1 MERIERQRVNLYLEK
16 ELVDF
21 AKKWSYVTGKP
32 FSHLIDEYLRHL
44 RGDILYM
51 EPEDWFLKEFDPEKL
66 SREDLQK
73 FIKDENDYYDK
84 IINDKK
90 EEEYCRKNPDSTR
103 ARTRALLIKE
113 IMSKQEEDI
122 KKYQEEEKQR
132 NKLKEEFCNKWKEV
146 FPHKK

>member
-1 MERIERQRVNLYLEK
+1 MERTERQRVNLYIEK

-66 SREDLQK
+66 SKESLRK
-73 FIKDENDYYDK
+73 FIRDEKDYYDE
-84 IINDKK
+84 IINDKE

-103 ARTRALLIKE
+103 AKTRISLIKE
-113 IMSKQEEDI
+113 IELKQQQEIE
-122 KKYQEEEKQR
+122 KHQEEENQR
-132 NKLKEEFCNKWKEV
+132 NKLKEEFCSKWKEV